1 MSSKWASPGQP
12 FRAGS
17 SPHALLLGRSSRTR
31 FQKRSSHLFV
41 SSKVSQLQTAKDHRA
56 NRLLRALDPASLAYL
71 EPHLEVVMLQRGDIL
86 YETDENIRYTYFP
99 HDAVVALVAVMEN
112 GASAEMVIVGRE
124 GLVGLVTA
132 AITPRSFGRYVVQIP
147 GTASR
152 ISLEQIQRA
161 ISTHPNIRGLV
172 QRFAEAIT
180 SRILQNVACNALHSV
195 EARACRWILST
206 HDRVDQDTLPLSHEL
221 LADMLGVQR
230 STVSTITR
238 TLQTAGLIE
247 QGRGCITVK
256 ERAGLEKASCECYA
270 RVRQTFERLLPLTY
284 AHNDLGGEGLSKVAS
299 WRG

>member
-1 MSSKWASPGQP
+1 M
-12 FRAGS
+12 
-17 SPHALLLGRSSRTR
+17 
-31 FQKRSSHLFV
+31 
-41 SSKVSQLQTAKDHRA
+41 
-56 NRLLRALDPASLAYL
+56 RALDPTSLAYL
-71 EPHLEVVMLQRGDIL
+71 EPHLEIVSLQRGQVL
-86 YETDENIRYTYFP
+86 YETDEVIQHTYFP
-99 HDAVVALVAVMEN
+99 HDAVVALLAVMEN
-112 GASAEMVIVGRE
+112 GASAEMVIAGRE

-132 AITPRSFGRYVVQIP
+132 AITPKSFGRYVVQVP

-152 ISLEQIQRA
+152 ISLEQMGKA

-195 EARACRWILST
+195 EARACRWMLST

-256 ERAGLEKASCECYA
+256 DRAGLEKVSCECYG

-284 AHNDLGGEGLSKVAS
+284 AHNDLGGEGLSKVVS